1 MDKQIVNII
10 NKKKIP
16 IEVLWKHIIPYTY
29 NCQSKELLSDI
40 KSYYSDLNLFKNIY
54 YTDYNYNFNTF
65 LLYVELLDYYDQDMT
80 NNVLSMN
87 FKGLLKRHIILKD
100 ISIEDEYKVILY
112 LRKSYNRERYIK
124 MIVGLMTPK
133 ERTDFFN
140 KYVLIDDA

>member
-133 ERTDFFN
+133 ERNRFF
-140 KYVLIDDA
+140 

>member
-10 NKKKIP
+10 NNKKIP

-65 LLYVELLDYYDQDMT
+65 ILYVELLDYYDQDMT
-80 NNVLSMN
+80 NNVLSMK

-100 ISIEDEYKVILY
+100 ILSK
-112 LRKSYNRERYIK
+112 
-124 MIVGLMTPK
+124 
-133 ERTDFFN
+133 
-140 KYVLIDDA
+140 

>member
-16 IEVLWKHIIPYTY
+16 MEVLWKHIIPYTY
-29 NCQSKELLSDI
+29 NCQSKELLYDI

-54 YTDYNYNFNTF
+54 YTEYNKNFNTF
-65 LLYVELLDYYDQDMT
+65 LLYVELLDYYEQDMT
-80 NNVLSMN
+80 NNVLSMK
-87 FKGLLKRHIILKD
+87 FKGLLKRHIILKEIID
-100 ISIEDEYKVILY
+100 DEYKVILY

-140 KYVLIDDA
+140 KYVLVDDV

>member
-65 LLYVELLDYYDQDMT
+65 ILYVELLDYYDQDMT
-80 NNVLSMN
+80 NNVLSMK

-112 LRKSYNRERYIK
+112 LRKSYNRVRYIK